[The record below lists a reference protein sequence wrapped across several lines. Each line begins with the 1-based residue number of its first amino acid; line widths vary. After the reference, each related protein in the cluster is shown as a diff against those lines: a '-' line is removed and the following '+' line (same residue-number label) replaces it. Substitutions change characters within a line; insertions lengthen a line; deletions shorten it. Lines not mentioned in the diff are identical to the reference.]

1 MPYQRLRLYLQNS
14 AAAVSPAFSPS
25 GVGFS
30 WFDTSQAI
38 RKAAGLTRGST
49 AITTQGITITATNSS
64 TWLAAQFVSEPLGL
78 TAPSILG
85 SGLYRCSTNE
95 HSTTSPQRLTT
106 LVVRAHFVSND
117 GATVR
122 TPSGSQ
128 PDSGEMPPIFYSG
141 PYVDSTSLQTEGKSA
156 PVTPSIVGG
165 VPQWHPSAANYADY
179 ARYPTVTTTDRLV
192 LSIGFTANGGSN
204 RTPALEYGENNA
216 TPLDLANPNAA
227 GHPFF
232 DLYVFLEEGQA
243 QDSMIYQ
250 RPKHPTHRRERLVF
264 TPTPDIPFLGEESFE

>member
-1 MPYQRLRLYLQNS
+1 MPYQRVRLYLQNA

-49 AITTQGITITATNSS
+49 AIATQGITITATNSS
-64 TWLAAQFVSEPLGL
+64 TWLAVQFVSEPLGL

-95 HSTTSPQRLTT
+95 HSTSPQRLTT

-117 GATVR
+117 GTTAR

-128 PDSGEMPPIFYSG
+128 PDSGEMPAIFYSG
-141 PYVDSTSLQTEGKSA
+141 PYVDSLTMQTEGKSA

-165 VPQWHPSAANYADY
+165 IPQWHPSEANYADY
-179 ARYPTVTTTDRLV
+179 VTYPAVGPTDRLV
-192 LSIGFTANGGSN
+192 LSIGFTASGGSN
-204 RTPALEYGENNA
+204 RTPALEYGENSA
-216 TPLDLANPNAA
+216 SPLDLASPNAA

-232 DLYVFLEEGQA
+232 DLYAFRAEGGIEESA
-243 QDSMIYQ
+243 TFH
-250 RPKHPTHRRERLVF
+250 RPTVAVCRPEVYGPSS
-264 TPTPDIPFLGEESFE
+264 TPASPFLNEAFLQ